1 LRIAADVRAA
11 RRGENLCLSRLGF
24 EKLFC
29 HAMKK
34 NLKWIVMAAIVCIL
48 AGVFAVSCGTVRAG
62 YETAPFKTVK
72 REGNFELRDY
82 PPLVLAKT
90 PMRGADGSF
99 MRLFRFIS
107 GQNSE
112 QKKIAMTTP
121 VFFEGEAT
129 NAAMSFVMPAGM
141 TPTNAPKPNDNSVSL
156 QQADGGRFAVL
167 RFRGGRNAQNETQA
181 LQQLQEWMSKE
192 KLTNSGGPIYAYFDP
207 PWTPGMF
214 RRNEVMLRVQTSSPT
229 E

>member
-1 LRIAADVRAA
+1 
-11 RRGENLCLSRLGF
+11 
-24 EKLFC
+24 
-29 HAMKK
+29 MKK
-34 NLKWIVMAAIVCIL
+34 NLKWILMIAVVSIL
-48 AGVFAVSCGTVRAG
+48 TGVFAVSCGTVRAG
-62 YETAPFKTVK
+62 YETAPCKVVK
-72 REGNFELRDY
+72 QDGNFELREY

-121 VFFEGEAT
+121 VFFEGEQT

-141 TPTNAPKPNDNSVSL
+141 TPTNAPKPNDNSVSI

-167 RFRGGRNAQNETQA
+167 RFRGGRNAQSEAQA
-181 LQQLQEWMSKE
+181 LQKLQDWMKQE
-192 KLTNSGGPIYAYFDP
+192 KLTSVGGPIYAYFDP
-207 PWTPGMF
+207 PWTPGIF
-214 RRNEVMLRVQTSSPT
+214 RRNEVMLRVQTPSQT